1 MTKKLPRK
9 RPEPV
14 DADPV
19 VPAPGRRVSLRR
31 NGGFSS
37 SGLSDSTVSE
47 GTPVG
52 GADLNE
58 QVRQLAVAAPAP
70 ALPPQQPA
78 AQEPAVN
85 PSNAENFNPAS
96 RLEQVRRRSS
106 EYEREYRLGLIHRML
121 MRNVPLDEI
130 AQELQVSVPTVMRDR
145 AELKQR
151 LREAAKELHI
161 DEMVGH
167 NMAYYD
173 EVAAMS
179 MRAASN
185 AATPL
190 PMRISAM
197 RTALAANN
205 DKHRFLQAA
214 GVYDVL
220 RFRRAP
226 GGDGATDIQR
236 MLNLTEEL
244 FANNN
249 RENREAAPADPMGPF
264 TAADIEHL

>member
-1 MTKKLPRK
+1 MKRISRK
-9 RPEPV
+9 RPE
-14 DADPV
+14 AEAEPV
-19 VPAPGRRVSLRR
+19 VQGRRVNLRR
-31 NGGFSS
+31 RGGFSS
-37 SGLSDSTVSE
+37 SGLSDATVSE

-52 GADLNE
+52 GEDLNE
-58 QVRQLAVAAPAP
+58 QVRQLAVAPAAPPAALPAP
-70 ALPPQQPA
+70 DQPG
-78 AQEPAVN
+78 EPSVN
-85 PSNAENFNPAS
+85 PSNTETFNPAN

-130 AQELQVSVPTVMRDR
+130 ANELQVSVPTVMRDR
-145 AELKQR
+145 NELKQR

-185 AATPL
+185 ASTPL

-226 GGDGATDIQR
+226 GGDGASDIQR
-236 MLNLTEEL
+236 MFNLTEEL
-244 FANNN
+244 FANSN
-249 RENREAAPADPMGPF
+249 REQREAAPADPMGPF